1 MVGTKRISA
10 GTANVLASLT
20 LALSFGV
27 AFTDDAEAQNSE
39 LCDTYSIARGDTL
52 SAIAQR
58 VYGDRTAFV
67 RFYDDPRNV
76 QSLGNNP
83 NLISVGST
91 LFLPPCEQS
100 DEPLE
105 ALDTNTPSDR
115 FALPIEIV
123 TGTDFAPFTSENLP
137 DGGML
142 TRVVEEAFALSDLDN
157 EVRIDFINDWGSHL
171 DTLLPSVKYTYGF
184 PWYRPDCSDPDRLS
198 ASMRQRCDLVWSDP
212 LFAVVIGFYAPATLQ
227 NPPET
232 FAEMEGSRLCRPE
245 GYFTFDLEE
254 QGLIPGE
261 TIELSQPVSVRDC
274 FEALE
279 RGEVDFVTINR
290 FTAEKAIAESGLTGL
305 VAPIETL
312 VSTQDLHLVAH
323 ERNSDAVRWMTGFNE
338 GLRRLKE
345 DGRFA
350 RISNVYFR
358 IHDEE
363 IAELAEAN

>member
-1 MVGTKRISA
+1 MGRTKYALFGTTNA
-10 GTANVLASLT
+10 
-20 LALSFGV
+20 LALLVSTVVFGM
-27 AFTDDAEAQNSE
+27 AFVGNAQAQNSE
-39 LCDTYSIARGDTL
+39 LCDSYSIAQGDTL

-91 LFLPPCEQS
+91 LYLPPCEQS
-100 DEPLE
+100 NEPLE
-105 ALDTNTPSDR
+105 ALEVNAPTDR
-115 FALPIEIV
+115 FDLPIEIV
-123 TGTDFAPFTSENLP
+123 TGTDFAPFTSEDLP

-157 EVRIDFINDWGSHL
+157 EVRVDFINDWGSHL

-184 PWYRPDCSDPDRLS
+184 PWYRPDCSDPERLS
-198 ASMRQRCDLVWSDP
+198 EGMRQRCDLVWSDP

-290 FTAEKAIAESGLTGL
+290 FTAEKAIAEAGLTGL

-312 VSTQDLHLVAH
+312 VSTQDLYLVAH
-323 ERNSDAVRWMTGFNE
+323 ERNSDAVRLMNGFNE

-345 DGRFA
+345 GGRFA
-350 RISNVYFR
+350 RISSVYFR